1 MLNFHPWGLSVNH
14 VVPAAIDRTR
24 IVFGSYLGDASMLD
38 AGADAA
44 FDRVEAEDETI
55 VEAVSIGVRSPY

>member
-1 MLNFHPWGLSVNH
+1 VNR
-14 VVPAAIDRTR
+14 VVPEAVDRTR

-55 VEAVSIGVRSPY
+55 VEAVSMGVRSPY

>member
-1 MLNFHPWGLSVNH
+1 
-14 VVPAAIDRTR
+14 
-24 IVFGSYLGDASMLD
+24 MLD